1 MSSLDDYITNQ
12 TGAENID
19 TCFQSVLAT
28 NTSYSVALKETLK
41 EAVAAVGGVKNVSAD
56 YIARK
61 ILSPQNDNMLLFLD
75 ELKMI
80 SASGYKVIVR

>member
-1 MSSLDDYITNQ
+1 MSSLDDYINNQ

-19 TCFQSVLAT
+19 TCFQSILAT
-28 NTSYSVALKETLK
+28 NTSYSVALK